1 MTARAGEAGQ
11 DNPTKISFVYSNPAD
26 PAAFEAAYPE
36 QLALARKLP
45 GLTQLQTSKVW
56 PKEDGSPPPAYR
68 LLDLYF
74 ADYAAASNAA
84 AEAGAL
90 VGATLEH
97 ATGGVV
103 IAFAQVLDGV

>member
-1 MTARAGEAGQ
+1 MAPTADAAGPETA
-11 DNPTKISFVYSNPAD
+11 TKITFVYSNPAD

-45 GLTQLQTSKVW
+45 GLTRLQAARVW
-56 PKEDGSPPPAYR
+56 PKEDGSPTPAYR
-68 LLDLYF
+68 MLDLYF
-74 ADYAAASNAA
+74 ADYAAASAAA
-84 AEAGAL
+84 AEAGPL

-103 IAFAQVLDGV
+103 IAFAEILEDV